1 MPSKA
6 GRRCNNTAMT
16 SRVYQTAGIIIRRH
30 KFGEADRLVTLF
42 TADFGKV
49 RAIAKGAMR
58 PGSKLG
64 GNVELLAH
72 SQLMLARGRNLDIIT
87 QAQAI
92 DIFLP
97 IRDSLEL
104 MSCGFYLSEL
114 VDTFTEEN
122 VRDLEMFDL
131 FLNTLK
137 DLAEAREGERILRYF
152 ELRLLNHLG
161 YRPQLGKCAN
171 CSRLL
176 PPEVNYFSP
185 AQGGVLC
192 RECGYPDMGA
202 RTISV
207 NALKVLRFWLHSD
220 FATASRVKLS
230 VELTREI
237 KSLMRELIRYILEKQ
252 LKSIEWMDTL
262 TDAVHLN
269 GKKAA
274 GQL

>member
-1 MPSKA
+1 
-6 GRRCNNTAMT
+6 MT
-16 SRVYQTAGIIIRRH
+16 SRVYQTAAIIIKRY
-30 KFGEADRLVTLF
+30 KFGEADRLLTLF

-64 GNVELLAH
+64 GNVELLIH
-72 SQLMLARGRNLDIIT
+72 SQMMLARGRNLDIVT

-122 VRDLEMFDL
+122 VEDKEMFDL

-137 DLAEAREGERILRYF
+137 ELAEAREGERILRYF
-152 ELRLLNHLG
+152 ELRLLSHLG

-171 CSRLL
+171 CGRLL
-176 PPEVNYFSP
+176 LPEVNYFSP

-192 RECGYPDMGA
+192 RECGYPDIGA

-207 NALKVLRFWLHSD
+207 NALKVLRFWLRSD

-237 KSLMRELIRYILEKQ
+237 KSLMRDHIRYILEKQ

-262 TDAVHLN
+262 TDGAGSTAVKGENQDIHGN
-269 GKKAA
+269 PP
-274 GQL
+274 

>member
-1 MPSKA
+1 MA
-6 GRRCNNTAMT
+6 
-16 SRVYQTAGIIIRRH
+16 SRVYQTSGIIIKRH

-42 TADFGKV
+42 TADFGKL

-64 GNVELLAH
+64 GNVELLTH
-72 SQLMLARGRNLDIIT
+72 SHLMLARGRNLDIVT

-97 IRDSLEL
+97 IRDSLKL

-122 VRDLEMFDL
+122 VEDREMFNL
-131 FLNTLK
+131 FLNTLRE
-137 DLAEAREGERILRYF
+137 LAEAREGERILRYF

-237 KSLMRELIRYILEKQ
+237 KSLMRELIHYILEKQ
-252 LKSIEWMDTL
+252 LKSLEWMDTL